1 MSEETISHGQPSQDM
16 ERWREAGRRGRK
28 LIEAKH
34 RAASIKQVVQDR
46 GIKKLYHLTQAAN
59 LDSIFEHGILPRNEL
74 ARRKIDATL
83 NTKLQCRE
91 LADTVSVYISGFNY
105 EVLHTLEQHKRER
118 GETSPGDTFVL
129 LELDSSVLYELS
141 CSFFPT
147 GAGVGFFRIE
157 WETSYG
163 AQALESMFEDGR
175 PSPGGGYSRT
185 KWDLKPWEVSDPNAE
200 VFVFG
205 AISPRYIMRVL
216 FKNEE
221 QIDAYRSW
229 VGDDSHIPYQIVTH
243 EAALFERRR
252 DWLDWDISS
261 MYAAVARE
269 RAARRGGKN
278 GGFRLVD

>member
-1 MSEETISHGQPSQDM
+1 MSEETISHEQPSQDM

-46 GIKKLYHLTQAAN
+46 GIKKLYHLTQARN

-74 ARRKIDATL
+74 ARRKIDAAF
-83 NTKLQCRE
+83 NGKLQYRE

-105 EVLHTLEQHKRER
+105 EVLHTLEQYKRER
-118 GETSPGDTFVL
+118 GETSPGDTFAL

-147 GAGVGFFRIE
+147 GAGVGLFRIE

-175 PSPGGGYSRT
+175 PSPGGGYSRA

-205 AISPRYIMRVL
+205 TIPPRYIMRAL

>member
-16 ERWREAGRRGRK
+16 ERWREAGHRGRK

-46 GIKKLYHLTQAAN
+46 GIKKLYHLTQARN

-74 ARRKIDATL
+74 ARRKIDAAF
-83 NTKLQCRE
+83 NSKLQCRE

-105 EVLHTLEQHKRER
+105 EVLRTLEQHKRER
-118 GETSPGDTFVL
+118 GETSPGDTFAL
-129 LELDSSVLYELS
+129 LELDPSVLYELS

-147 GAGVGFFRIE
+147 GAGVGLFRIE

-205 AISPRYIMRVL
+205 AIPPRYIMRVL
-216 FKNEE
+216 FKKEE

-278 GGFRLVD
+278 GGFRLVE

>member
-16 ERWREAGRRGRK
+16 ERWREAGRRGRE

-34 RAASIKQVVQDR
+34 RAASIKKVVQDR
-46 GIKKLYHLTQAAN
+46 GIKKLYHLTQARN
-59 LDSIFEHGILPRNEL
+59 LDSIFEHGLLSRNEL
-74 ARRKIDATL
+74 ARRKIDAAVNSRL
-83 NTKLQCRE
+83 CCQE
-91 LADTVSVYISGFNY
+91 LADTVSVYISGVNF

-129 LELDSSVLYELS
+129 LELDPSVLYELN

-147 GAGVGFFRIE
+147 GAVGGLFRIK

-163 AQALESMFEDGR
+163 ARALESMFEDGR

-205 AISPRYIMRVL
+205 AIPPRYIMRVF
-216 FKNEE
+216 FKSEE
-221 QIDAYRSW
+221 QIDEYRSC
-229 VGDDSHIPYQIVTH
+229 VGDDRHIPYQIVSH
-243 EAALFERRR
+243 EAVLFERRR
-252 DWLDWDISS
+252 DWIDWDISS
-261 MYAAVARE
+261 MYAAVRKE

>member
-16 ERWREAGRRGRK
+16 ERWREAGHRGRK

-46 GIKKLYHLTQAAN
+46 GIKKLYHLTQARN
-59 LDSIFEHGILPRNEL
+59 LDGIFEHGILPRNEL
-74 ARRKIDATL
+74 ARRKIDAAF
-83 NTKLQCRE
+83 NSKLQCRE

-105 EVLHTLEQHKRER
+105 EVLRTLEQHKRER
-118 GETSPGDTFVL
+118 GETSPGDTFAL
-129 LELDSSVLYELS
+129 LELDPSVLYELS

-205 AISPRYIMRVL
+205 AIPPRYIMRVL
-216 FKNEE
+216 FKKEE

-278 GGFRLVD
+278 GGFRLVE

>member
-16 ERWREAGRRGRK
+16 ERWREAGHRGRK

-46 GIKKLYHLTQAAN
+46 GIKKLYHLTQA
-59 LDSIFEHGILPRNEL
+59 RNEL
-74 ARRKIDATL
+74 ARRKIDAAF
-83 NTKLQCRE
+83 NSKLQCRE

-105 EVLHTLEQHKRER
+105 EVLRTLEQHKRER
-118 GETSPGDTFVL
+118 GETSPGDTFAL
-129 LELDSSVLYELS
+129 LELDPSVLYELS

-205 AISPRYIMRVL
+205 AIPPRYIMRVL
-216 FKNEE
+216 FKKEE

-278 GGFRLVD
+278 GGFRLVE

>member
-105 EVLHTLEQHKRER
+105 EVPHTLEQHKRER

>member
-1 MSEETISHGQPSQDM
+1 MSEETISHGQASQDM
-16 ERWREAGRRGRK
+16 ERWREAGRWGRK

-46 GIKKLYHLTQAAN
+46 GIKKLYHLTQARN
-59 LDSIFEHGILPRNEL
+59 LDSIFEHGILSRNEL
-74 ARRKIDATL
+74 ARRKIDAAF
-83 NTKLQCRE
+83 NSKLQCRE

-118 GETSPGDTFVL
+118 GETSPGDTLAL

-147 GAGVGFFRIE
+147 GAGVGLFRIE

-205 AISPRYIMRVL
+205 AIPARYIMRVL